1 MRTPFAIAAATL
13 LAGALALPLP
23 QAAAAPTPAP
33 SPGLVV
39 HIKNFMFMPMTATVK
54 AGTTIEF
61 INDDDDAHT
70 VTLTDRSVDSG
81 GIDGHDTWSHT
92 FTKTGTFNYICAV
105 HPYMKGV
112 LKVLPR

>member
-1 MRTPFAIAAATL
+1 MRYL
-13 LAGALALPLP
+13 LALPATALLAAALALPAP
-23 QAAAAPTPAP
+23 HAAAAPTPAP

-39 HIKNFMFMPMTATVK
+39 HIKNFMFVPMTASVK
-54 AGTTIEF
+54 AGTTVEF
-61 INDDDDAHT
+61 VNDDDDAHT

-92 FTKTGTFNYICAV
+92 FTKTGTFNYFCAV

-112 LKVLPR
+112 LKVVPR